1 VNAAPDARAPEVPDV
16 TDLSRLRGSVGAA
29 VYRGR
34 RIGTDRS
41 VAVKILP
48 IPFDATR
55 SLQFQREQER
65 ISRLTADRTILPV
78 EEIGTLADG
87 RVYLI
92 TELCAQSCAE
102 RLFREGPF
110 AAASVVALGRR
121 LAAALYR
128 VHALGVV
135 HGAITPYNVLFRADG
150 DAVLADV
157 GAVARTSYAGDP
169 EGYGPFAAPETLRTG
184 TRSAATDLYGLG
196 ATLYMAVS
204 GRPPFP
210 VRIDEAPS
218 DRVRRVITEPAPPAD
233 AAVCGRELAT
243 LLAEL
248 LATTPENRPS
258 DAADVAARLAPLVAP
273 SRPTEPP
280 APTPPSSA
288 TEPAIAPVVTP
299 PMPTAVDSGDPD
311 DDPRSDRSTDW
322 ARLLDDVL
330 CTVSSFDDAVG
341 GLPRRLSAESHV
353 PGKPLA

>member
-1 VNAAPDARAPEVPDV
+1 
-16 TDLSRLRGSVGAA
+16 LSRLRGSVGAA

-34 RIGTDRS
+34 RVGTGHG

-65 ISRLTADRTILPV
+65 IGRLAADRTILPV
-78 EEIGTLADG
+78 EEIGTLPDG

-102 RLFREGPF
+102 GLFREGPF
-110 AAASVVALGRR
+110 AAASVVTLGRR

-135 HGAITPYNVLFRADG
+135 HGAVTPYNVLFRADG
-150 DAVLADV
+150 EAVLADV
-157 GAVARTSYAGDP
+157 GAVARTAYAGDP
-169 EGYGPFAAPETLRTG
+169 EDYGPFTAPETLRTG
-184 TRSAATDLYGLG
+184 AHSAATDLYGLG

-210 VRIDEAPS
+210 VRIDEAAS
-218 DRVRRVITEPAPPAD
+218 DRVRRVISEPAPPAD
-233 AAVCGRELAT
+233 AGVCGPELAT

-248 LATTPENRPS
+248 LATAPEDRPS
-258 DAADVAARLAPLVAP
+258 DAADVAARLALLVPP
-273 SRPTEPP
+273 SLPTERP

-288 TEPAIAPVVTP
+288 TEPPVAQEVAR
-299 PMPTAVDSGDPD
+299 PMPTAVDPGHPD

-330 CTVSSFDDAVG
+330 CTASSFDDPVG
-341 GLPRRLSAESHV
+341 DVSRRRSAESPV
-353 PGKPLA
+353 PGKPPA